1 MKILLISLGALVLVG
16 AAVAG
21 VTLKLRSTLA
31 AAQAP
36 TEVRVDAATNGDL
49 IEVITAPGEIQPRTK
64 VSISARVA
72 ATIMALPFDEGAKVT
87 KGTKPDGS
95 DASVL
100 VQLDDKDLQ
109 ALKRSAEARRDGE
122 KAQVTVAKARI
133 ESSKSQIKSQEA
145 SLADAE
151 RDRDRQVELLKS
163 KDVSQSVVD
172 TAQTKVDTLKA
183 QLRAAEHSL
192 ESDEANLSV
201 MDFQIKAA
209 EADVAKA
216 DEDLTYT
223 IIHSPIDGI
232 VTKRKAE
239 VGEMVMV
246 GTMNNAGTVIMEVA
260 DLDQMMMFARVD
272 ETSIASVKVGQHAQV
287 RIQACPDDVF
297 DGTVETVALARF
309 DDQSSMSRS
318 GVSEGSTRYFEAK
331 IKLET
336 KGRHIPS
343 GLAADADIETK
354 KHHGIKVPSQAV
366 LGRPIESL
374 TPEQRSKPEVDQ
386 SKAIATVVYR
396 LIDGKAVA
404 TPVKVGPSDE
414 THTLILSGLNAGD
427 PVISGPFK
435 VLETL
440 AQDQAVKGSVTP
452 TAKASTQPTTQP
464 AAPTTKAA

>member
-21 VTLKLRSTLA
+21 ITLKLRSSMA

-36 TEVRVDAATNGDL
+36 TEVRVDAAIKGDL

-72 ATIMALPFDEGAKVT
+72 ATIVSMPFEEGAKVS
-87 KGTKPDGS
+87 KGDL
-95 DASVL
+95 L

-109 ALKRSAEARRDGE
+109 ALLHSAQARRDAE
-122 KAQVTVAKARI
+122 ASNIDVAQARI
-133 ESSKSQIKSQEA
+133 ESSKAQIRSQQA
-145 SLADAE
+145 SLTDAK
-151 RDRDRQVELLKS
+151 RDLDRQSGLLQT

-172 TAQTKVDTLKA
+172 TAQTKCDTMQA
-183 QLRAAEHSL
+183 QLEAAQHSL
-192 ESDEANLSV
+192 DSDEANINV
-201 MDFQIKAA
+201 MKHQLEAA
-209 EADVAKA
+209 GADVENAKQS
-216 DEDLTYT
+216 LTYT
-223 IIHSPIDGI
+223 TIRSPIDGI

-239 VGEMVMV
+239 VGEMVMI
-246 GTMNNAGTVIMEVA
+246 GTMNNAGTVILEVA

-272 ETSIASVKVGQHAQV
+272 ETSIAAVKVGQHAQV
-287 RIQACPDDVF
+287 RIQAFPDDVF
-297 DGTVETVALARF
+297 DGTVETVALARN
-309 DDQSSMSRS
+309 DDQSSMSRA
-318 GVSEGSTRYFEAK
+318 GQSEGSTRYFEAK
-331 IKLET
+331 IKLES
-336 KGRHIPS
+336 KGRRIPS

-354 KHHGIKVPSQAV
+354 KHQGIKVPSQAV

-414 THTLILSGLNAGD
+414 THTLILSGLNPGD

-440 AQDQAVKGSVTP
+440 AEGQAVKGSVTP
-452 TAKASTQPTTQP
+452 AAKPSTQPTTQP
-464 AAPTTKAA
+464 ATPTTKAA